1 MVIYL
6 MEDDWSNFLEP
17 YDQAVN
23 ELKLKLRTLRGQFKK
38 AATAVQLNMSPA
50 ESNQY
55 QVF

>member
-1 MVIYL
+1 

-38 AATAVQLNMSPA
+38 SGNRSPI
-50 ESNQY
+50 EYVTGRVKPIPSI
-55 QVF
+55 